1 MLLNTI
7 CYFEIESFLSNY
19 VDDNVLYA
27 FHSDREEV
35 KENLDLDLS
44 KLSEWF
50 YENSMILISDKY
62 HYICL
67 GKNVAS
73 DLLQIK

>member
-7 CYFEIESFLSNY
+7 CYFENESFLSNY

-27 FHSDREEV
+27 FPSDREEV

-50 YENSMILISDKY
+50 YENSMTLISDKC